1 MNERQTAFRIL
12 NKIERNHAYSNLVL
26 DSELKEA
33 AGNKPFSGLVT
44 ALVYGVTERK
54 ITLDFFLSSFLKQPI
69 KKLRPEVL
77 TALRMGVYQLK
88 FMDKIPPSAAV
99 NESVKLV
106 KSNGCAYASGLVNS
120 VLRKVSLADIQ
131 YPNTGNLAYDFS
143 VRYSCPEPL
152 VEHYIQDYG
161 EEDAKE
167 ILRSSLGAAP
177 LTVRVNTLKTTIK
190 VLISSLQEEGVTA
203 TEGVLPD
210 TLVLENAGA
219 PEKLKAYANG
229 LFHVQDLASAYCVRA
244 LDLQPGQTLL
254 DVCAAPGGKS
264 FTAAQE
270 LENTGKVFS
279 FDLYPQRVKL
289 IEDGAKR
296 LSITNLTAKVGDA
309 SKADESLFGVA
320 DRVLC
325 DVPCS
330 GLGTIRR
337 KPEIRY
343 KDLSFIDNLT
353 DLQYNILTNASSYL
367 RADGQLVYSTCTLN
381 RAENEAVC
389 DRFLENHPEF
399 EKTDDYKT
407 LMPHKNGTDGF
418 FIARLRRKHGN

>member
-26 DSELKEA
+26 DAELKDA
-33 AGNKPFSGLVT
+33 AGTKPFSGLVT

-77 TALRMGVYQLK
+77 TALRIGVYQLK

-120 VLRKVSLADIQ
+120 VLRKASQAPIP
-131 YPNTGNLAYDFS
+131 YPNTGNLAYDLS
-143 VRYSCPEPL
+143 VRYSCPESL
-152 VEHYIQDYG
+152 VAHYIQDYG

-167 ILRSSLGAAP
+167 ILRSSLGAVP
-177 LTVRVNTLKTTIK
+177 LVVRVNTLKTTSQA
-190 VLISSLQEEGVTA
+190 LISALQEEGVTA
-203 TEGVLPD
+203 TEGALPN

-219 PEKLKAYANG
+219 PEKLSAYRDG
-229 LFHVQDLASAYCVRA
+229 LFHVQDLASAHCVHA
-244 LDLQPGQTLL
+244 LELKPGQTLL

-270 LENTGKVFS
+270 LENTGRVLS
-279 FDLYPQRVKL
+279 FDLYPHRVKL
-289 IEDGAKR
+289 IEEGARR

-309 SKADESLFGVA
+309 SQADNSLVGTA

-367 RADGQLVYSTCTLN
+367 CDGGLLVYSTCTLN

-389 DRFLENHPEF
+389 DRFLKSHPDF
-399 EKTDDYKT
+399 EKKDDYRT
-407 LMPHKNGTDGF
+407 LMPHKDGTDGF

>member
-54 ITLDFFLSSFLKQPI
+54 ITLDFLLSSFLKQPI

-131 YPNTGNLAYDFS
+131 YPNTGNPAYDFS

-152 VEHYIQDYG
+152 VEHYIHDYG

-177 LTVRVNTLKTTIK
+177 LTVRVNTLKTTTQA
-190 VLISSLQEEGVTA
+190 LISSLQEEGVTA
-203 TEGVLPD
+203 TEGILP
-210 TLVLENAGA
+210 
-219 PEKLKAYANG
+219 
-229 LFHVQDLASAYCVRA
+229 
-244 LDLQPGQTLL
+244 
-254 DVCAAPGGKS
+254 
-264 FTAAQE
+264 
-270 LENTGKVFS
+270 
-279 FDLYPQRVKL
+279 
-289 IEDGAKR
+289 IR
-296 LSITNLTAKVGDA
+296 LCWKMPV
-309 SKADESLFGVA
+309 
-320 DRVLC
+320 
-325 DVPCS
+325 
-330 GLGTIRR
+330 RR
-337 KPEIRY
+337 K
-343 KDLSFIDNLT
+343 N
-353 DLQYNILTNASSYL
+353 
-367 RADGQLVYSTCTLN
+367 
-381 RAENEAVC
+381 
-389 DRFLENHPEF
+389 
-399 EKTDDYKT
+399 
-407 LMPHKNGTDGF
+407 
-418 FIARLRRKHGN
+418 